1 MEREL
6 LAHIPESSLEV
17 FVAEELG
24 DKIVWEDDNKEFSID
39 GVLYDVA
46 RIKKIGEKTFLYCI
60 NDKKEKQLLDSL
72 TKAVNANHGN
82 KQEKNRIKSLL
93 VDIVCLNDQEESVSF
108 SIPLL
113 YSSFNVSLVSSFE
126 EINLP
131 PPKA

>member
-6 LAHIPESSLEV
+6 LAHIPDSSLEI
-17 FVAEELG
+17 FVVEEWG
-24 DKIVWEDDNKEFSID
+24 SKIVWEERDKEFSVD

-46 RIKKIGEKTFLYCI
+46 RIKKSEGKTFLYCI

-72 TKAVNANHGN
+72 SKAVNANHGN

-93 VDIVCLNDQEESVSF
+93 VDIVCLNDQEELGSLSVPSA
-108 SIPLL
+108 
-113 YSSFNVSLVSSFE
+113 YSSFNVTLVSSFE
-126 EINLP
+126 EIHSP